1 MEILNP
7 AAPPAPWFRHAWPW
21 LLMSGPFA
29 VVLAGTFTMV
39 LAFGGADGLV
49 ADDYYKQGLAI
60 NRMLARERAAKAL
73 AIDGTIALR
82 EGRAHVALTS
92 NAPLPD
98 RLTLVFAHPTRAGE
112 DRTITLAREPS
123 GEWSAPLPP
132 LATGRWRVQL
142 ASRDWRVDALI
153 DTRKP
158 APVRL
163 VP

>member
-1 MEILNP
+1 MNAKHCDVE
-7 AAPPAPWFRHAWPW
+7 PAPWFRQPWPW
-21 LLMSGPFA
+21 LLASGPFA
-29 VVLAGTFTMV
+29 VVVAGCFTMA

-49 ADDYYKQGLAI
+49 SDDYYKEGLAI
-60 NRMLARERAAKAL
+60 NRDLARERAARAMAL
-73 AIDGTIALR
+73 EGTLALYQ
-82 EGRAHVALTS
+82 GRAHVALTA

-98 RLTLVFAHPTRAGE
+98 RLSLVFAHPTRVGE
-112 DRTITLAREPS
+112 DRSIALAREPS

-142 ASRDWRVDALI
+142 SSRDWRVDALI